1 MKATNTTA
9 RTAVSALAGLT
20 VAAAVAAP
28 VAGMAVEAPS
38 EAPVTGLAPQS
49 QEAASTLVTSS
60 LVKAPAVGT
69 FSYDQTTVSSSAD
82 ILKLQSA
89 GDVLCGAK
97 DARCAAC
104 AGTIRVTGDVQ
115 QEYVADLGELV
126 AEEPESRLMT
136 CSCGGNPAGGR
147 AIVTADVKGV
157 PVEQLLA
164 KAGAS
169 RNANTLTF
177 VAADGSEVSVPL
189 GYAVGRHAV
198 IDVKGVPVE
207 QLLAK
212 AGASRNANTLT
223 FVAADGSEV
232 SVPLGYAVGRHAV
245 IGCELNGEDLYGAM
259 GNTNQLWMA
268 KTPANYFLKDVVEIV
283 VSTEDEVPAAPGSD
297 AERPNSPNAG
307 ILTGLQA

>member
-38 EAPVTGLAPQS
+38 GESMSGSVPQG
-49 QEAASTLVTSS
+49 QEATTTLATSS

-69 FSYDQTTVSSSAD
+69 FSYDQTTVSSSTD

-198 IDVKGVPVE
+198 I
-207 QLLAK
+207 
-212 AGASRNANTLT
+212 
-223 FVAADGSEV
+223 
-232 SVPLGYAVGRHAV
+232 
-245 IGCELNGEDLYGAM
+245 GCELNGEDLYGAM